1 MNTLSD
7 PNLPLIESARVL
19 IDQGQLTEAADVL
32 NKARAQAP
40 NDPRV
45 YLMAGVMSEKAGNV
59 LAPFSSCL
67 LYTSPSPRD
76 KRQSRMPSSA

>member
-59 LAPFSSCL
+59 LAPFSSCEQDL
-67 LYTSPSPRD
+67 NLSLIHI
-76 KRQSRMPSSA
+76 